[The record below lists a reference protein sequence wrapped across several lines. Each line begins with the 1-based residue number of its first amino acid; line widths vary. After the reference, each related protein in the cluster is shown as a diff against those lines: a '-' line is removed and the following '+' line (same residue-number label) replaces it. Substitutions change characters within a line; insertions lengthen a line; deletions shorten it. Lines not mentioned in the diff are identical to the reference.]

1 MLQSPTIMG
10 WLGHALSFQ
19 QIAMNEDAMDTTAA
33 SVIMPQKAF
42 LVYTKMCLLGWL
54 KEVCENKGEKIQLII
69 GVLTW
74 QRETYS
80 SNQATW
86 QKENKK

>member
-1 MLQSPTIMG
+1 
-10 WLGHALSFQ
+10 
-19 QIAMNEDAMDTTAA
+19 MNEDAVDTSEA
-33 SVIMPQKAF
+33 SVIMHQKAL

-54 KEVCENKGEKIQLII
+54 KEACEKKGENIQLMV
-69 GVLTW
+69 GVLIW